1 MRSLPWTSTSTSNA
15 PSPKGTKRKR
25 NVSPVATSP
34 RTEPLDPIDSSS
46 EDFDNTVQDKE
57 SQLEDAMIPGYANDD
72 AYIMVEHDLLEQAK
86 SVTRHI
92 HLEAYKRQISAP
104 VAEEEIVRPT
114 VANRRKDTNVSASE
128 WEEEE
133 KGDINENGLQSSTL
147 DELLSEKP
155 AARVAPA
162 TPIKRRT
169 ITVSSK
175 DNAEK
180 RREKNS
186 TFGLTATTKPTS
198 EITGMGQDIR
208 IPVKDV
214 VEVQEDEDEDDEE
227 DLDRRRP
234 PRKVLNL
241 APLSYLIDLKDY
253 TTTKR
258 RSLKAT
264 SSNSSKRQV
273 FVEEAICL
281 ESRARLAIWRF

>member
-1 MRSLPWTSTSTSNA
+1 MQ
-15 PSPKGTKRKR
+15 G
-25 NVSPVATSP
+25 
-34 RTEPLDPIDSSS
+34 
-46 EDFDNTVQDKE
+46 KE

-92 HLEAYKRQISAP
+92 HLEAYKRQINEP
-104 VAEEEIVRPT
+104 VADEEIVRPT
-114 VANRRKDTNVSASE
+114 VANRRKENSVSASE
-128 WEEEE
+128 WEEDE
-133 KGDINENGLQSSTL
+133 KGDVNESGLQSSTL

-162 TPIKRRT
+162 IPIKRRT
-169 ITVSSK
+169 IAVSSK

-180 RREKNS
+180 RREKNA
-186 TFGLTATTKPTS
+186 TFELAATTKPTS

-214 VEVQEDEDEDDEE
+214 VEVQEDEDDDDDDEE

-234 PRKVLNL
+234 PRKVLYL
-241 APLSYLIDLKDY
+241 VTPSYLLDLKDY
-253 TTTKR
+253 ITTKR

-264 SSNSSKRQV
+264 SSNSRKCQV
-273 FVEEAICL
+273 FVDEAICI
-281 ESRARLAIWRF
+281 ESRARLAIRRF

>member
-1 MRSLPWTSTSTSNA
+1 
-15 PSPKGTKRKR
+15 
-25 NVSPVATSP
+25 
-34 RTEPLDPIDSSS
+34 
-46 EDFDNTVQDKE
+46 
-57 SQLEDAMIPGYANDD
+57 MIPGYANDD

-104 VAEEEIVRPT
+104 VADEEIVRPT
-114 VANRRKDTNVSASE
+114 IANRRKDTSVSASE

-155 AARVAPA
+155 AARVTPA

-186 TFGLTATTKPTS
+186 IFGLTATTKPTN
-198 EITGMGQDIR
+198 EITEMGQDIR
-208 IPVKDV
+208 IPVRDV
-214 VEVQEDEDEDDEE
+214 VDVQEDEDDEDEE

-241 APLSYLIDLKDY
+241 VPLSHLLGLKDY
-253 TTTKR
+253 ITTKR

-264 SSNSSKRQV
+264 SSNSCKYQV
-273 FVEEAICL
+273 FVDEAICI